1 MYYIHMVVSDL
12 LPCPKSYSPWSLH
25 PPHPPRARQVPAG
38 VAGKPRHIS
47 DILRP
52 TTHDGHAA
60 AMGGDRYIEEIARG
74 LPPALSD
81 PQQLPAVPPGVVTP
95 LYHFDPLSEAK
106 DRLWLY
112 VRLATARPLG

>member
-1 MYYIHMVVSDL
+1 MGVS
-12 LPCPKSYSPWSLH
+12 
-25 PPHPPRARQVPAG
+25 RARQVPAR

-112 VRLATARPLG
+112 VRLATARQLG